1 MRTGGNSPDNRT
13 LGAEEHPSVCYHRT
27 PAGERLARSRWGYVQ
42 THHQGPDLLPLIGN
56 PLPRNSLFYDTA
68 IVSIMPV
75 SRASWGPDLTSVR
88 LSTRHMKGS
97 APKGPMR
104 VQARHHRTRQRNSG
118 TGNRA
123 RPLEVIHLLT
133 RCAAIA
139 TDALATTAGFRAT
152 SVPRSSP
159 KETPVQELVALAD
172 SLAEKYANQA
182 LVDAKTIQNPLL
194 EMWGVAAEIDAALLV
209 PIQDMLTATSQRSQ
223 IAAGDLAS
231 LAANLRQPA
240 CAPV

>member
-1 MRTGGNSPDNRT
+1 M
-13 LGAEEHPSVCYHRT
+13 
-27 PAGERLARSRWGYVQ
+27 
-42 THHQGPDLLPLIGN
+42 
-56 PLPRNSLFYDTA
+56 
-68 IVSIMPV
+68 
-75 SRASWGPDLTSVR
+75 
-88 LSTRHMKGS
+88 
-97 APKGPMR
+97 
-104 VQARHHRTRQRNSG
+104 
-118 TGNRA
+118 
-123 RPLEVIHLLT
+123 
-133 RCAAIA
+133 
-139 TDALATTAGFRAT
+139 
-152 SVPRSSP
+152 
-159 KETPVQELVALAD
+159 QELVALAD